1 MSSNPPYII
10 TIDGTSSSG
19 KSTISRLLAKKLNF
33 KLLDSGKLYRSVGY
47 IACDIYESIDII
59 KDYSELVSKISLKP
73 NNVSHEYEVHY
84 KNKIIDSLLY
94 NENIGIAASIISK
107 VPEVRRSM
115 YDLQH
120 SCVKG
125 NGLIANGRD
134 MGSEVFTDARLKIY
148 ITADIDI
155 RARRR
160 YEELI
165 NKGDIVQ
172 YQDIYNS
179 LKKRDDSDM
188 NRDISPLKVPDNAHI
203 LDTSNLKPNAIVDKI
218 LNLYTITSIN

>member
-107 VPEVRRSM
+107 VPEVRKSM

-203 LDTSNLKPNAIVDKI
+203 LDTSTLKPNAIVDKI

>member
-73 NNVSHEYEVHY
+73 NNVSYEYEVYY

-107 VPEVRRSM
+107 VPEVRKSM

>member
-47 IACDIYESIDII
+47 IACDIYESIDIN

-94 NENIGIAASIISK
+94 NENIGIAASIVSK
-107 VPEVRRSM
+107 VPEVRKSM

-165 NKGDIVQ
+165 NKGDVVQ

-179 LKKRDDSDM
+179 LKERDDSDM

>member
-94 NENIGIAASIISK
+94 NENIGIAASIVSK
-107 VPEVRRSM
+107 VPEVRKSM

-218 LNLYTITSIN
+218 LNLYTITNN

>member
-1 MSSNPPYII
+1 MSSNSPYII

-107 VPEVRRSM
+107 VPEVRNSM

-160 YEELI
+160 YEELT

>member
-1 MSSNPPYII
+1 MNSNSTYII

-33 KLLDSGKLYRSVGY
+33 KLLDSGKLYRSAGY

-59 KDYSELVSKISLKP
+59 KDYSELVSKISLKV
-73 NNVSHEYEVHY
+73 NNVSHEYEVYY
-84 KNKIIDSLLY
+84 KNKIIDSFLY
-94 NENIGIAASIISK
+94 NENIGKVASIISK
-107 VPEVRRSM
+107 VPEVRNSM

-203 LDTSNLKPNAIVDKI
+203 LDTSKLKPNAIVDKI

>member
-94 NENIGIAASIISK
+94 NENIGIAASIVSK
-107 VPEVRRSM
+107 VPEVRKSM

-120 SCVKG
+120 SCVRG

-134 MGSEVFTDARLKIY
+134 MGSEVFIDARLKIY

-218 LNLYTITSIN
+218 LNLYTITSNN

>member
-59 KDYSELVSKISLKP
+59 KDYSELVSKISLKA
-73 NNVSHEYEVHY
+73 NNISHEYEVYY

-107 VPEVRRSM
+107 VPEVRNSM

-160 YEELI
+160 YEELT

>member
-107 VPEVRRSM
+107 VPEVRKSM
-115 YDLQH
+115 SDLQH

>member
-19 KSTISRLLAKKLNF
+19 KSTISRLLANKLNF

-47 IACDIYESIDII
+47 IACDLYESIDII

-94 NENIGIAASIISK
+94 NENIGNAASIISK
-107 VPEVRRSM
+107 VPEVRKSM

-218 LNLYTITSIN
+218 LNLYTITVN

>member
-1 MSSNPPYII
+1 MSPNPTYII

-94 NENIGIAASIISK
+94 NENIGIAASIVSK
-107 VPEVRRSM
+107 VPEVRKSM

>member
-47 IACDIYESIDII
+47 IACDLYESIDII

-73 NNVSHEYEVHY
+73 NNISHEYEVHY
-84 KNKIIDSLLY
+84 KNEIIDSLLY
-94 NENIGIAASIISK
+94 KENIGIAASIISK
-107 VPEVRRSM
+107 VPEVRKSM

>member
-94 NENIGIAASIISK
+94 NENIGIAASIVSK
-107 VPEVRRSM
+107 VPEVRKSM

-165 NKGDIVQ
+165 NKGDVVE

-218 LNLYTITSIN
+218 LNLYTITSNN

>member
-94 NENIGIAASIISK
+94 SENIGIAASIVSK
-107 VPEVRRSM
+107 VPEVRKSM

-203 LDTSNLKPNAIVDKI
+203 LDTSKLKPNAIVDKI

>member
-73 NNVSHEYEVHY
+73 NNVSHEYEVYY

-107 VPEVRRSM
+107 VPEVRKSM

>member
-33 KLLDSGKLYRSVGY
+33 KLLDSGKLYRSAGY

-59 KDYSELVSKISLKP
+59 KDYAGLVSKISLRA

-84 KNKIIDSLLY
+84 ENKIIDSLLY
-94 NENIGIAASIISK
+94 NENIGIAASVVSK
-107 VPEVRRSM
+107 VPEVRKSM
-115 YDLQH
+115 HDLQH

-125 NGLIANGRD
+125 KGLIANGRD
-134 MGSEVFTDARLKIY
+134 MGSEVFKDAQLKIY

-160 YEELI
+160 FEELI
-165 NKGDIVQ
+165 NKGDIVK

-188 NRDISPLKVPDNAHI
+188 NRDISPLIVPDNAHI
-203 LDTSNLKPNAIVDKI
+203 FDTSHLKPDAIVDKI
-218 LNLYTITSIN
+218 LYLYTITNN

>member
-107 VPEVRRSM
+107 VPEVRKSM

-165 NKGDIVQ
+165 NKGDIVK

>member
-47 IACDIYESIDII
+47 IACDIYESIDIV

-73 NNVSHEYEVHY
+73 NNVSHEYEVY
-84 KNKIIDSLLY
+84 YQNKIIDSLLY

-107 VPEVRRSM
+107 VPEVRKSM
-115 YDLQH
+115 SDLQH

-134 MGSEVFTDARLKIY
+134 MGSEVFRDAQLKIY

-179 LKKRDDSDM
+179 IKKRDDSDM

>member
-107 VPEVRRSM
+107 VPEVRKSM

-179 LKKRDDSDM
+179 LKKRDDSDI

>member
-73 NNVSHEYEVHY
+73 NNISHEYEVHY
-84 KNKIIDSLLY
+84 KNEIIDSLLY
-94 NENIGIAASIISK
+94 KENIGIAASIISK
-107 VPEVRRSM
+107 VPEVRKSM

-165 NKGDIVQ
+165 NKGDVVE

>member
-19 KSTISRLLAKKLNF
+19 KSTISRLLANKLNF

-47 IACDIYESIDII
+47 IACDLYESIDII

-94 NENIGIAASIISK
+94 NENIGNAASIISK
-107 VPEVRRSM
+107 VPEVRKSM

>member
-1 MSSNPPYII
+1 MSPNPTYII

-33 KLLDSGKLYRSVGY
+33 KLLDSGKLYRQVGY

-94 NENIGIAASIISK
+94 NENIGIAASIVSK
-107 VPEVRRSM
+107 VPEVRKSM

-125 NGLIANGRD
+125 DGLIANGRD

-160 YEELI
+160 YEELT

>member
-47 IACDIYESIDII
+47 IACDLYESIDII

-94 NENIGIAASIISK
+94 NENIGNAASIISK
-107 VPEVRRSM
+107 VPEVRKSM

-203 LDTSNLKPNAIVDKI
+203 LDTSNLKPDAIVDKI

>member
-33 KLLDSGKLYRSVGY
+33 KLLDSGKLYRSAGY

-59 KDYSELVSKISLKP
+59 KDYSGLVSKISLKP
-73 NNVSHEYEVHY
+73 NTVSHEYEVLY
-84 KNKIIDSLLY
+84 NNKIIDSLLY
-94 NENIGIAASIISK
+94 DENIAIAASIISK
-107 VPEVRRSM
+107 VPEVRKSM

-125 NGLIANGRD
+125 DGLIANGRD
-134 MGSEVFTDARLKIY
+134 MGSEVFKDAQLKIY
-148 ITADIDI
+148 ITANIDI

-160 YEELI
+160 FKELI
-165 NKGDIVQ
+165 NKGDTVN
-172 YQDIYNS
+172 YQDIYDS
-179 LKKRDDSDM
+179 LQKRDDSDM
-188 NRDISPLKVPDNAHI
+188 NRDISPLKVPDNAHL
-203 LDTSNLKPNAIVDKI
+203 LDTSYLKPDAIVDKI
-218 LNLYTITSIN
+218 FNLYTITNN

>member
-33 KLLDSGKLYRSVGY
+33 KILDSGKLYRSVGY
-47 IACDIYESIDII
+47 IACDLYESIDII
-59 KDYSELVSKISLKP
+59 KDYSELVPKISLKP

-107 VPEVRRSM
+107 VPEVRNSM

-188 NRDISPLKVPDNAHI
+188 NRDISPLKVPDNAYI

>member
-94 NENIGIAASIISK
+94 NENIGIAASIVSK
-107 VPEVRRSM
+107 VPEVRKSM

-125 NGLIANGRD
+125 NGLIANGRG

>member
-1 MSSNPPYII
+1 
-10 TIDGTSSSG
+10 
-19 KSTISRLLAKKLNF
+19 
-33 KLLDSGKLYRSVGY
+33 
-47 IACDIYESIDII
+47 
-59 KDYSELVSKISLKP
+59 
-73 NNVSHEYEVHY
+73 
-84 KNKIIDSLLY
+84 
-94 NENIGIAASIISK
+94 
-107 VPEVRRSM
+107 
-115 YDLQH
+115 
-120 SCVKG
+120 
-125 NGLIANGRD
+125 

-148 ITADIDI
+148 ITADVDI

-165 NKGDIVQ
+165 NKGDVVE

-203 LDTSNLKPNAIVDKI
+203 LDTSKLKPNAIVDKI

>member
-1 MSSNPPYII
+1 MSSNSPYII

-19 KSTISRLLAKKLNF
+19 KSTISRLLANKLNF
-33 KLLDSGKLYRSVGY
+33 KLLDSGKLYSSVGY

-107 VPEVRRSM
+107 VPEVRKSM

>member
-84 KNKIIDSLLY
+84 KNKIIDSLLN

-107 VPEVRRSM
+107 VPEVRKSM

-148 ITADIDI
+148 ITADVDI

>member
-1 MSSNPPYII
+1 MSSNLPYII

-94 NENIGIAASIISK
+94 NENIGIAASIVSK
-107 VPEVRRSM
+107 VPEVRKSM